1 MTQPSP
7 TAPSVVVIGGG
18 YGGIAVASGLDD
30 VADVTLV
37 EPKDAFVHNVAAWRA
52 LVEPEWLER
61 IFFPYS
67 GLLRNG
73 RVVHERAAEVEPGR
87 VVLASGHEL
96 AAGYIVLATGS
107 TYPFPAKSD
116 VLDAGDA
123 RAKYRVAHAAL
134 TRGERVLVVGAGPAG
149 LELAGEIKAA
159 FPGKHVTIVDAADDI
174 LSGPFDPELR
184 AELRRQLDGLGV
196 ELLLGSPLR
205 GQPPSEPAAHAP
217 FTITTERGA
226 DVAADVWY
234 RAYGVRPVTGYLGP
248 ELAAARGGGGDI
260 AVTPELRVEGQD
272 TVFALGDIVGIDAKM
287 AGVAG
292 REAQTVVEN
301 LRALITG
308 EGEVRD
314 YEPMPPAI
322 FIPLGPEG
330 GAGQLPGA
338 DSISGPD
345 VVAEI
350 KGRHMLVDRYA
361 ELFGEVVLEGM

>member
-7 TAPSVVVIGGG
+7 TRPSVAVIGGG
-18 YGGIAVASGLDD
+18 YGGIAVAGGLDD
-30 VADVTLV
+30 VADVTLI

-87 VVLASGHEL
+87 VVLTSGEEL
-96 AAGYIVLATGS
+96 APDYIVLATGS
-107 TYPFPAKSD
+107 AYPFPAKSD
-116 VLDAGDA
+116 VLDAGAA
-123 RAKYRVAHAAL
+123 RDKYRAAHEAL
-134 TRGERVLVVGAGPAG
+134 TRAGRVLVLGAGPAG

-174 LSGPFDPELR
+174 LAGPFDPALR
-184 AELRRQLDGLGV
+184 DELRRQLAGFGV
-196 ELLLGSPLR
+196 ELLLGSRLR
-205 GQPPSEPAAHAP
+205 EQPPSEPGFHAP
-217 FTITTERGA
+217 FATTTEAGA
-226 DVAADVWY
+226 EVTADIWY
-234 RAYGVRPVTGYLGP
+234 RCYGVTPVTDYLAGG
-248 ELAAARGGGGDI
+248 LAAARTHNGDI
-260 AVTPELRVEGQD
+260 AVTPQLRVEGQE
-272 TVFALGDIVGIDAKM
+272 TVFALGDIVDADAKM

-292 REAQTVVEN
+292 REAQTVVAN
-301 LRALITG
+301 LRALIDG
-308 EGEVRD
+308 DGALSD
-314 YEPMPPAI
+314 YSPMPPAI

-338 DSISGPD
+338 DGISGPE

-361 ELFGEVVLEGM
+361 ELFAAAVPVSE